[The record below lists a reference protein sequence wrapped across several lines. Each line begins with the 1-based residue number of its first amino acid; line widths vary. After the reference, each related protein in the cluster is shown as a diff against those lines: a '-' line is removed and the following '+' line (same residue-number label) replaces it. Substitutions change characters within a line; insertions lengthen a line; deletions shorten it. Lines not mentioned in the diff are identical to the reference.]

1 MKKRGSAICLLVL
14 LLMSLF
20 SVPVSALNS
29 SHGVEIE
36 SEAIGED
43 WQHFLD
49 TIPDEVRDVLPE
61 SFFSGDMALV
71 GEGVREAGAFS
82 AILRVIGRLT
92 GVAIRQNL
100 ALLASIA
107 GVLVLAATLGAFFEK
122 KSSVSRT
129 FDFVVCLTTV
139 ILIFA
144 LSATRFD
151 EIRAYFDTVSALCVA
166 ILPLMGMLYA
176 MGGNVGAAVANHSV
190 MSAFLVVLEKV
201 FAASVVPVASLCLLL
216 ALIEAVSGN
225 ISLRSLTTLVRRT
238 FTWVASLLML
248 VLSFVLGVQQTLAKG
263 ADTLALRTM
272 RFAAGS
278 FLPVV
283 GGSIGESLRTVAGS
297 VTYLRATVG
306 MGGVLVLFFAF
317 LPMFLSVLFTRI
329 TFLLGGA
336 MAGMLSLPRAERL
349 LGEFASVFGYFLAV
363 IAALFVMI
371 FFSLTLMAHCAAAV
385 G

>member
-1 MKKRGSAICLLVL
+1 MKRKGLPAFLLIVL
-14 LLMSLF
+14 LISLF
-20 SVPVSALNS
+20 SIPVSALNDA
-29 SHGVEIE
+29 HGVEVE
-36 SEAIGED
+36 GEAIGED
-43 WQHFLD
+43 WQRFLD
-49 TIPDEVRDVLPE
+49 TIPDEVRDVLPQ

-71 GEGVREAGAFS
+71 GEGVREAGTFS

-92 GVAIRQNL
+92 GVAIKQNL

-122 KSSVSRT
+122 KSSVSRA
-129 FDFVVCLTTV
+129 FDFAACLVTA

-166 ILPLMGMLYA
+166 ILPLMGLLYA
-176 MGGNVGAAVANHSV
+176 MGGNVGAAVANHGV

-201 FAASVVPVASLCLLL
+201 FAASVIPVASICLML
-216 ALIEAVSGN
+216 ALTEAVSGN
-225 ISLRSLTTLVRRT
+225 VSLRSLATLVRRT

-306 MGGVLVLFFAF
+306 MGGILVLFFAF

-336 MAGMLSLPRAERL
+336 MAGMLSLPREERL

>member
-1 MKKRGSAICLLVL
+1 MKKRGFTVFLLIAVL
-14 LLMSLF
+14 TLLF
-20 SVPVSALNS
+20 SMPVSALNDER
-29 SHGVEIE
+29 GAQTE
-36 SEAIGED
+36 SETIKKD
-43 WQHFLD
+43 WERFLD
-49 TIPDEVRDVLPE
+49 AIPDEVRDVLPE
-61 SFFSGDMALV
+61 GFFSNDMTLV
-71 GEGVREAGAFS
+71 GQSVREAGAFS
-82 AILRVIGRLT
+82 AVMRVIGRLT
-92 GVAIRQNL
+92 GVAIKQNL

-122 KSSVSRT
+122 NGGVSRA
-129 FDFVVCLTTV
+129 FDFAVCLMTAV
-139 ILIFA
+139 VIFA
-144 LSATRFD
+144 LCTTRFD
-151 EIRAYFDTVSALCVA
+151 EIRTYFDTISTLCVA

-176 MGGNVGAAVANHSV
+176 MGGNVGAAVANHGV

-201 FAASVVPVASLCLLL
+201 FATSVVPVASLCLLL
-216 ALIEAVSGN
+216 ALVEAVTGN

-238 FTWVASLLML
+238 FTWVTSLLML

-263 ADTLALRTM
+263 ADTLALRTV

-317 LPMFLSVLFTRI
+317 LPMFLSVMLTRI
-329 TFLLGGA
+329 SFLLGGA
-336 MAGMLSLPRAERL
+336 MAGMLSLSSEERL

>member
-1 MKKRGSAICLLVL
+1 MKKRGSVICLLVL
-14 LLMSLF
+14 LLVSVF
-20 SVPVSALNS
+20 SIPVSALNS
-29 SHGVEIE
+29 SRGVEVE

-43 WQHFLD
+43 WQRFLD

-71 GEGVREAGAFS
+71 GESVREAGAFS

-92 GVAIRQNL
+92 GVAIKQNL

-139 ILIFA
+139 ILIFT

>member
-1 MKKRGSAICLLVL
+1 MKKRGSTICLLVL

-29 SHGVEIE
+29 SHGVEVE

-43 WQHFLD
+43 WQRFLD

>member
-1 MKKRGSAICLLVL
+1 MKKRGSVICLLVL

-20 SVPVSALNS
+20 SVPVSALNDS
-29 SHGVEIE
+29 RGVEVE

-92 GVAIRQNL
+92 GVAIKQNL
-100 ALLASIA
+100 ALLSSIA

-129 FDFVVCLTTV
+129 FDFVVCLTTA

-216 ALIEAVSGN
+216 AL
-225 ISLRSLTTLVRRT
+225 L
-238 FTWVASLLML
+238 
-248 VLSFVLGVQQTLAKG
+248 K
-263 ADTLALRTM
+263 
-272 RFAAGS
+272 
-278 FLPVV
+278 
-283 GGSIGESLRTVAGS
+283 
-297 VTYLRATVG
+297 
-306 MGGVLVLFFAF
+306 
-317 LPMFLSVLFTRI
+317 
-329 TFLLGGA
+329 
-336 MAGMLSLPRAERL
+336 
-349 LGEFASVFGYFLAV
+349 
-363 IAALFVMI
+363 
-371 FFSLTLMAHCAAAV
+371 
-385 G
+385 